1 MKTLTYEDKWKT
13 LADLLIEIQ
22 KMEEKIPSTVMNDLR
37 SAKTIIQVLKRDPTH
52 MESLAR
58 AEVYLKNVEAYA
70 ISVAEKNS
78 PEMVQD
84 WLKRINQPE
93 TKDHKKTKNNGLIPK
108 TSKDKKWM
116 RIKQTDELSLETVQK
131 LSKNYVVSIKVEEN
145 GDILVFGDEKDLKR
159 LVKDMTK
166 HFETARK
173 G

>member
-1 MKTLTYEDKWKT
+1 MKILSYEDKWKI

-22 KMEEKIPSTVMNDLR
+22 KMGEKIPSTVMNDLR

-78 PEMVQD
+78 PEIVQD
-84 WLKRINQPE
+84 WLKRINQPK
-93 TKDHKKTKNNGLIPK
+93 TKKHKKIKNSALSPK

-116 RIKQTDELSLETVQK
+116 RIKQTDELSLKTVQN
-131 LSKNYVVSIKVEEN
+131 LSKNFVVSIKVEEN
-145 GDILVFGDEKDLKR
+145 GDILVFGDEKDLKS
-159 LVKDMTK
+159 LVKNMTK
-166 HFETARK
+166 QFQALRK